1 MKELSA
7 YQADIASFEGADTQ
21 ILGVSV
27 DSFASNRRFAEDL
40 KLTFPL
46 LSDFKRTISKQYG
59 ILDDQK
65 DVAMR
70 TTYVIDKNGVVQHI
84 EQGSEAIDPTGVK
97 QFCALPQKQ

>member
-7 YQADIASFEGADTQ
+7 YQADIAAFEASDTQ
-21 ILGVSV
+21 VLGISV

-46 LSDFKRTISKQYG
+46 LSDFKRTVSKQYG
-59 ILDDQK
+59 ILDEER

-70 TTYVIDKNGVVQHI
+70 TTFVVDKSGVVQHI
-84 EQGSEAIDPTGVK
+84 EQGSEAIDPSGVK
-97 QFCALPQKQ
+97 QFCTLPQKN